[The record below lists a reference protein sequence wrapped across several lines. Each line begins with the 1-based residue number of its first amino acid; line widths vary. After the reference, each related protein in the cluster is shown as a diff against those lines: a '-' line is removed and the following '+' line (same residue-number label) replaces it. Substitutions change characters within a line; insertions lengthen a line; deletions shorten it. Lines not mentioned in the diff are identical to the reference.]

1 MKGPSVMKGYFRN
14 EDATKECF
22 DGDWFRTGDLGT
34 MDANGYVTIT
44 GRKKSLIVNREGKN
58 IYPEEVELV
67 INACPHILE
76 SIVLGYHV
84 PGEKK
89 GEHVGAIVVADLDK
103 IAEERNK
110 SDSSSASPLSDDQ
123 VRDLCLKEI
132 REAMK
137 QISTY
142 KHPRRIQVRFE
153 PLQKTNTLK
162 VKRYLYSLDSGDEEA

>member
-1 MKGPSVMKGYFRN
+1 MKGYFRN
-14 EDATKECF
+14 EAATAESF
-22 DGDWFRTGDLGT
+22 DEDGWYKTGDLGT
-34 MDANGYVTIT
+34 MDKDGYVTIT

-58 IYPEEVELV
+58 IYPEEVEIA

-84 PGEKK
+84 PGEPK

-103 IAEERNK
+103 IAEERNR
-110 SDSSSASPLSDDQ
+110 SASASASPMSDDEI
-123 VRDLCLKEI
+123 RALCLSEV

-137 QISTY
+137 QLSTY
-142 KHPRRIQVRFE
+142 KHPRRIRVRFE

-162 VKRYLYSLDSGDEEA
+162 VKRYLYSLDTDEEAGA